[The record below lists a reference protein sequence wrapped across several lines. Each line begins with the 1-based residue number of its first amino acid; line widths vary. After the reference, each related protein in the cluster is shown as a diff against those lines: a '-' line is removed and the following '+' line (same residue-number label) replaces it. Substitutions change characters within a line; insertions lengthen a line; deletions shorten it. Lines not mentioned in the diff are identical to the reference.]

1 VGGSEIRRVGELLV
15 RQAALRPQDV
25 ERPVGHDPVQPRPER
40 TALVETAER
49 RECPLEAVGGDV
61 VRQRATSG
69 DRERRTPRVAPVPP
83 EQRSRGFSV
92 AATRPAYE
100 VSVTGFTHS
109 SAVLYERGAFA
120 RPATRHTSRMTD
132 WGEQDDALVREFELP
147 TFPAAIEFV
156 DRLAE
161 LAESEDHH
169 PDIDIRYRRV
179 TVRWTTHSAGGITEK
194 DREMAERTSAL
205 VAA

>member
-1 VGGSEIRRVGELLV
+1 MDG
-15 RQAALRPQDV
+15 
-25 ERPVGHDPVQPRPER
+25 
-40 TALVETAER
+40 
-49 RECPLEAVGGDV
+49 
-61 VRQRATSG
+61 
-69 DRERRTPRVAPVPP
+69 
-83 EQRSRGFSV
+83 
-92 AATRPAYE
+92 
-100 VSVTGFTHS
+100 
-109 SAVLYERGAFA
+109 
-120 RPATRHTSRMTD
+120 
-132 WGEQDDALVREFELP
+132 WGEQDSALVREFELP

-205 VAA
+205 AVA